1 MRVLDHL
8 SKGKAWET
16 ALIICKE
23 LQHEYETRSFSYSR
37 LAELLV
43 LQSELYASILKGDR
57 HFGWVPS
64 LLLQSEQLADR
75 L

>member
-16 ALIICKE
+16 ALVLCKE

-37 LAELLV
+37 LSELLV
-43 LQSELYASILKGDR
+43 LQSELYASILK
-57 HFGWVPS
+57 
-64 LLLQSEQLADR
+64 ADR
-75 L
+75 QFG

>member
-16 ALIICKE
+16 ALTICKE
-23 LQHEYETRSFSYSR
+23 LQHEYETKSFSYDR

-43 LQSELYASILKGDR
+43 LQSELYASILKADR
-57 HFGWVPS
+57 HFGFAAS
-64 LLLQSEQLADR
+64 LQVNQGHADR
-75 L
+75 